1 MLQTI
6 AFAAIALFTTG
17 VVGAVIRPFLQREG
31 ITLTRAGVSV
41 LTLVICGSSAGI
53 SAALF
58 PELPEITASEPV
70 AVEAVQ
76 EKTRTITKADIL
88 AARATQLANVASERA
103 YRASVQGEIARKGE
117 VFERA
122 ERVDNYIA
130 GIEEEARVLQ
140 GYTDTLQR
148 LRDAKDTLYANRNAA
163 SVIRDLE
170 RAIDGLED

>member
-70 AVEAVQ
+70 VVVEQ
-76 EKTRTITKADIL
+76 EKAQTITKADIL
-88 AARATQLANVASERA
+88 AARATRLANEARERA
-103 YRASVQGEIARKGE
+103 YRVGQRSASDRFASQQIRNNYYASVQEDTKLLKDKIQ
-117 VFERA
+117 
-122 ERVDNYIA
+122 RVKNRIKINQDY
-130 GIEEEARVLQ
+130 GKTVLKAHNLLIL
-140 GYTDTLQR
+140 D
-148 LRDAKDTLYANRNAA
+148 RDGSEGPLYQP
-163 SVIRDLE
+163 
-170 RAIDGLED
+170 